1 MTKNFAKTLQEMAER
16 EEELGVDELDARI
29 RECYIS
35 SDGLETLSA
44 ALKTKIASR
53 LGRFVGQLIVPINEA
68 NCRGVSQSSVWGCMA
83 AAVWSRESS
92 KKPFWPALVL
102 GIMAPQEQKEEWHAA
117 LTERNETRLPQ
128 KLKILLSAGKRR
140 AEQAIKRQSLG
151 QAEPQSYFLVEFL
164 GTHEFIWV
172 READIVENFNPEEDP
187 NKIPDVG
194 KKKRMSRSSLEQVL
208 KSENYAGAIE
218 EAQWAL
224 EEFEMQLQDIGGEPE
239 EAAVAEGH
247 AEEGYSFTVL
257 AQSDDEAE
265 GDDHDDPSE
274 EMLDF
279 EECNELLATN
289 GLLDFSAAGRKKR
302 AQILKQQKMDAEK
315 KKKALKAKKDKAE
328 KAKKARDA
336 KDKEKQKEKEK
347 KQAQRDLEFRRRKR
361 MREREKALKAM
372 EKKNKRMKISEPS
385 PGYRRLIF
393 CKRERAEAIVNGY
406 VKQTTDKGLYKS
418 LSMGGSDKWI
428 PSTVIDSNN
437 LSGMALAFRA
447 AAGLI
452 PLPNPLTQGPGKR
465 VIKPWDATKLRGMK
479 TSDERCACLENQI
492 ELIEKE
498 IQIVKSQKER
508 RLKLLEIAN
517 QDVARM
523 EETIATTFEAARS
536 NPMLKRQK
544 HWLAGTQPE
553 AIKGKGKYSGKKKE
567 PSLEESMHDKVNWD
581 AASAESDSRLD
592 EKQKMRPAVE
602 VEAMDSNDDD
612 DDDPM
617 DEHVEEENQEQVTEQ
632 P

>member
-1 MTKNFAKTLQEMAER
+1 
-16 EEELGVDELDARI
+16 
-29 RECYIS
+29 
-35 SDGLETLSA
+35 
-44 ALKTKIASR
+44 
-53 LGRFVGQLIVPINEA
+53 
-68 NCRGVSQSSVWGCMA
+68 
-83 AAVWSRESS
+83 
-92 KKPFWPALVL
+92 
-102 GIMAPQEQKEEWHAA
+102 
-117 LTERNETRLPQ
+117 
-128 KLKILLSAGKRR
+128 
-140 AEQAIKRQSLG
+140 
-151 QAEPQSYFLVEFL
+151 
-164 GTHEFIWV
+164 
-172 READIVENFNPEEDP
+172 
-187 NKIPDVG
+187 
-194 KKKRMSRSSLEQVL
+194 
-208 KSENYAGAIE
+208 
-218 EAQWAL
+218 
-224 EEFEMQLQDIGGEPE
+224 
-239 EAAVAEGH
+239 
-247 AEEGYSFTVL
+247 
-257 AQSDDEAE
+257 
-265 GDDHDDPSE
+265 
-274 EMLDF
+274 
-279 EECNELLATN
+279 
-289 GLLDFSAAGRKKR
+289 
-302 AQILKQQKMDAEK
+302 
-315 KKKALKAKKDKAE
+315 
-328 KAKKARDA
+328 
-336 KDKEKQKEKEK
+336 
-347 KQAQRDLEFRRRKR
+347 
-361 MREREKALKAM
+361 
-372 EKKNKRMKISEPS
+372 
-385 PGYRRLIF
+385 
-393 CKRERAEAIVNGY
+393 VNGY